1 MANTA
6 SRDANR
12 CVPAARGALGWREW
26 RDVRAV
32 AALAKSTGATFASVH
47 GVQLRYAAPV
57 PPPACGSAHSCT
69 VQGGAAT
76 TTSSQPHEG
85 APTNARQ
92 RRSAQ
97 RLSEYQEKR
106 RKEQAVP
113 NVRSRITR
121 LLGVALRNLRRAR
134 VEKVHAEWQ
143 RLEAAAAAAAE
154 ATAEAGRLAL
164 VRAEQVRAYL
174 RMLFWR
180 AWTKPVYKSPINM
193 GFTSA
198 SSVPYF
204 LGGRFTSARDTYI
217 FNRAWQFC
225 EASGVGRKMVARGSK
240 RHRTPPA
247 SSFPSPSSA
256 SRGGAPLA
264 LMPPAVSVSPVSP
277 SALATRSKK
286 PRSLDFS

>member
-6 SRDANR
+6 SRDASR
-12 CVPAARGALGWREW
+12 CAPAGRLPLGWREW
-26 RDVRAV
+26 RDIRAV
-32 AALAKSTGATFASVH
+32 AALAKNTGATFASVH

-57 PPPACGSAHSCT
+57 PPPAYGPTPPST
-69 VQGGAAT
+69 VQGDAGTAT
-76 TTSSQPHEG
+76 SPRPHG
-85 APTNARQ
+85 SGPITARQ
-92 RRSAQ
+92 RRSAR
-97 RLSEYQEKR
+97 RLSEYREKQL
-106 RKEQAVP
+106 KAQGGAK
-113 NVRSRITR
+113 VRSRITK
-121 LLGVALRNLRRAR
+121 LLGIALRNIRRAR
-134 VEKVHAEWQ
+134 VERVHAEWQ

-154 ATAEAGRLAL
+154 AMAEADRLAL

-264 LMPPAVSVSPVSP
+264 LMPPAVSVSSASP
-277 SALATRSKK
+277 SALAQHSKK

>member
-1 MANTA
+1 MTSFGHTRKTLGSGA
-6 SRDANR
+6 SEVDGHA
-12 CVPAARGALGWREW
+12 CVRNHP
-26 RDVRAV
+26 
-32 AALAKSTGATFASVH
+32 
-47 GVQLRYAAPV
+47 
-57 PPPACGSAHSCT
+57 
-69 VQGGAAT
+69 
-76 TTSSQPHEG
+76 
-85 APTNARQ
+85 
-92 RRSAQ
+92 RSNIAD
-97 RLSEYQEKR
+97 E
-106 RKEQAVP
+106 
-113 NVRSRITR
+113 
-121 LLGVALRNLRRAR
+121 
-134 VEKVHAEWQ
+134 
-143 RLEAAAAAAAE
+143 
-154 ATAEAGRLAL
+154 LAL

-193 GFTSA
+193 VFTSA

-264 LMPPAVSVSPVSP
+264 LMPPAVSVSSASP
-277 SALATRSKK
+277 SALAQHSKK